1 MRFFSYRHKKQ
12 IKAIL
17 LWTLLI
23 LGILILLICARFLF
37 LQRYLVF
44 SEDRV
49 ELNYE
54 QQLASQGDPKPALNP
69 KDYPLQMILPQ
80 DGAAVSGPVDDSMKQ
95 LSGYYIS
102 TRMLQDP
109 ESVQEALSDLET
121 KPDTVMFEMKSIFG
135 NFYYAS
141 SLFEQYTANSDI
153 PAIETIL
160 EELKKDK
167 VYLIAKVP
175 AFSDNNFALD
185 NQASGLP
192 LKSGALWMDD
202 NGCYWLDPLDA
213 DVQDFLGAVAAEL
226 SELGFDEI
234 VFDGFAM
241 PDSER
246 IVYDTEKSRDE
257 YTADAAQ
264 QLKVAL
270 SELPVRISFGS
281 SSPLVAPHADR
292 MYLSGVEGGSVTA
305 IAETLSEHMEDPT
318 AQIVFLTP
326 SRDTR
331 FEKFSVLRPLIEETG
346 A

>member
-1 MRFFSYRHKKQ
+1 MRFFSYRRKKQ
-12 IKAIL
+12 IKTIL
-17 LWTLLI
+17 LWTLLV
-23 LGILILLICARFLF
+23 LGVFILLIGARFLY
-37 LQRYLVF
+37 LQRFLIFTGDSVILDY
-44 SEDRV
+44 D
-49 ELNYE
+49 
-54 QQLASQGDPKPALNP
+54 QQLSSQQEPVAIYNP
-69 KDYPLQMILPQ
+69 EDYPLQTILPQ

-95 LSGYYIS
+95 LSGYYVS
-102 TRMLQDP
+102 TKMLMNPDG
-109 ESVQEALSDLET
+109 VKEALSELEEE
-121 KPDTVMFEMKSIFG
+121 PDTMMFEMKSVFG

-153 PAIETIL
+153 PAIEQL
-160 EELKKDK
+160 LADMKKDK
-167 VYLIAKVP
+167 VYLIAKIP

-213 DVQDFLGAVAAEL
+213 DVQDFLAALAAEL
-226 SELGFDEI
+226 SELGFDEV

-246 IVYDTEKSRDE
+246 IVYEKEKSREE

-264 QLKVAL
+264 QLKTSL
-270 SELPVRISFGS
+270 SELPIRVSFGS
-281 SSPLVAPHADR
+281 SSPLIAPYADR
-292 MYLSGVEGGSVTA
+292 MYLSNVEGGSVTA
-305 IAETLSEHMEDPT
+305 VTESLSEHLEDAA

-331 FEKFSVLRPLIEETG
+331 FEKFSVLRPLIEE
-346 A
+346 

>member
-12 IKAIL
+12 IKMIL
-17 LWTLLI
+17 LWTLLV
-23 LGILILLICARFLF
+23 LGIVILLIGARFLF
-37 LQRYLVF
+37 LQRYLVY
-44 SEDRV
+44 SEDHV
-49 ELNYE
+49 ELNYD
-54 QQLASQGDPKPALNP
+54 QQLTSQGDPKPAINP
-69 KDYPLQMILPQ
+69 EDYPLQTILPQ

-95 LSGYYIS
+95 LSGYYVS
-102 TRMLQDP
+102 TKMLQDP
-109 ESVQEALSDLET
+109 EAVQKALSDLET
-121 KPDTVMFEMKSIFG
+121 TPDTVMLEMKSIFG

-141 SLFEQYTANSDI
+141 SLFKQYTANSDI
-153 PAIETIL
+153 PAIETL
-160 EELKKDK
+160 LKELKQDK
-167 VYLIAKVP
+167 VYLIAKIP
-175 AFSDNNFALD
+175 AFSDSNFALD

-241 PDSER
+241 PSSER
-246 IVYDTEKSRDE
+246 IVYDTEKSREE

-264 QLKVAL
+264 QLKAAL

-292 MYLSGVEGGSVTA
+292 MYLSDVEGGSVTA
-305 IAETLSEHMEDPT
+305 VSDPLSSLLEDPV

-331 FEKFSVLRPLIEETG
+331 FEKFSVLRPLIEE
-346 A
+346 